1 LLLEIMN
8 MQIQQEV
15 ILVLEPF
22 KITLVQQTKNNKKTK

>member
-1 LLLEIMN
+1 MN

-22 KITLVQQTKNNKKTK
+22 KITLVQQTKNKKNKII